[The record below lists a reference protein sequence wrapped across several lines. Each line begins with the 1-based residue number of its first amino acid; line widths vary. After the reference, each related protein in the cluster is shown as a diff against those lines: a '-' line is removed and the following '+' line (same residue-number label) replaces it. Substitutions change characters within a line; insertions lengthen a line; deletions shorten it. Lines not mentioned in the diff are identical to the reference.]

1 MNSRGRYKIGIFDSG
16 LGGLSVLRTLWKET
30 SNIDYIYF
38 GDLVHSP
45 YGQKSKQKVIELSK
59 NAFEYLIEKDCEAVL
74 FACNTATSAA
84 ADFLRKQHS
93 IPIFGMEPAIKPALV
108 ENPGVKIAVFAT
120 ELTLKEEKFKN
131 LVTGLTKGSEILP
144 VPCEGLAKL
153 IDSDRWEDAWDFLDA
168 KIKMILP
175 ETDIIVLGCTHYVF
189 LRERIH
195 YHYPNLKVYDGNLG
209 TSLHMKKM
217 LQLPDGSKENR
228 NQLDILLNTS
238 ESDYVHLAGRIAK
251 TITPNHTLSLINTT
265 IGKLHV

>member
-1 MNSRGRYKIGIFDSG
+1 MNSRGRYKIGVFDSG

-38 GDLVHSP
+38 GDLVHAP
-45 YGQKSKQKVIELSK
+45 YGQKTKEEVLELSQ
-59 NAFEYLIEKDCEAVL
+59 NVFEYLIEKDCEAVL

-93 IPIFGMEPAIKPALV
+93 IPIFGMEPAVKPALL
-108 ENPGVKIAVFAT
+108 ENPGGKVAVFAT

-131 LVTGLTKGSEILP
+131 LVSDLAHGSAILS

-153 IDSDRWEDAWDFLDA
+153 IDSDQWEDAWDFLDA
-168 KIKMILP
+168 KIKSTQN
-175 ETDIIVLGCTHYVF
+175 ETNVIVLGCTHYVF
-189 LRERIH
+189 LKERIH
-195 YHYPNLKVYDGNLG
+195 YHYPQMKVYDGNLG
-209 TSLHMKKM
+209 TALHIKKI
-217 LQLPDGSKENR
+217 LQLPDGGQENK

-238 ESDYVHLAGRIAK
+238 DSDYVHLAGRIAK